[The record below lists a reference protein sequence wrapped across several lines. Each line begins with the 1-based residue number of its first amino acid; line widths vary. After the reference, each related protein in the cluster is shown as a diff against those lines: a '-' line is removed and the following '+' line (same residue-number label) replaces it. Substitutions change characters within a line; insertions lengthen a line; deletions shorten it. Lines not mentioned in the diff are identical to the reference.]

1 MRFFLFTIISLFL
14 PFSSMSAQDS
24 YESHIYGGTDGGVV
38 GAIEDEISVT
48 PGGQLSY
55 NVPIKVP
62 SGTGGMAPTLSIA
75 YSNTNRDGL
84 CGYNFDL
91 TGISYITRCPQ
102 DLYHDDTASS
112 VTFSSSDSFSLDG
125 VRLMRIATTDGGAE
139 YRLENDP
146 SCKVIAYGS
155 TDNPTSFIVYTKDG
169 LIYEYTPDTSIYAI
183 SHSEKALLWAV
194 TKVSDTV
201 GNYYTVAYNSN
212 KADNEI
218 WPVRIDYTGNSNAG
232 LVPYASVRFLYL
244 TNNYGTS
251 ATDCSIAY
259 VHGRRIRRNRRLASI
274 NLYNGEKMVRR
285 YVLSYNRAVN
295 RNTLFEIAEY
305 AGDGTHKN
313 PTKITWTASE
323 SHEQLSTVSDN
334 IGISVSDDNPKATG
348 DFNGDGIQD
357 IVVAGPFRILTSD
370 LIIKVKGWKVI
381 YGSREGFKATLE
393 GDNYNESTEKIVVG
407 DYNGDG
413 LDDIII
419 KYKYNGFHNCRLF
432 TSSLQNGVHVFV
444 KQKVIYSDKTDYDL
458 QTVEINGDGAADLF
472 VWEKDTRKYHTWKS
486 LYQGGVLT
494 PLGADVS
501 GYSRTNFDNVS
512 FLDFNGDGLTDVI
525 NMTDEGHEFIWCV
538 SSDWMA
544 AEKKGDIPT
553 ESHYAH
559 FGDFNGDGKTDILV
573 TGSSKNVTGNEWSNW
588 IFDMSDGTGNFVR
601 TYVTRLFDTNN
612 TCIFVADIN
621 SDGLDDIIGI
631 SSSDAAQHP
640 KIYLNNGLTFL
651 KSKDANLP
659 TKLRYKHTFFGDF
672 NGDGKNDMLSIL
684 GSRTNGHSDVSR
696 LSFPEDRRLLLAEIT
711 DGMGNTTHVNYS
723 SISDTTA
730 IVRQGNSIYPLVSPA
745 FPCTVVTRLF
755 SVNALGSITGTSYTY
770 TNPVIHRR
778 GRGFLGFSK
787 ITSKDLLTGVVSQ
800 SDYTV
805 LPETYLL
812 FPSFI
817 TTSLNGRRLS
827 SESIAYT
834 CKIHYNGIVKSCLPT
849 NTNKSTYEYNSGGL
863 LSGTQTTYHYDDF
876 GNLTHSVVSGDG
888 TVVENSNIYTND
900 TGVWLLGRLTSS
912 TVTTTNS
919 EGSVTRHSLFAYD
932 PETGLLVTERAEPD
946 NPLGYV
952 KTYVHDQYG
961 NIIESTTVPNS
972 PSSEEQTVRTA
983 YDSTGR
989 YLLSTTDAL
998 GNTTTSAIDPDLG
1011 VQTTNTD
1018 PNGFTVEYCYDSFGN
1033 ATGSSSPLAEIHTVT
1048 GWASGVSDA
1057 PAGAAYFTY
1066 ATSTAAPF
1074 QLEFFDREGR
1084 TLRKVTESYDYKKI
1098 FSDFVYDEKGRLKK
1112 NSEPYYSGETTY
1124 WTEYEYDDVGRI
1136 IRRKMP
1142 SGGTYSLSYS
1152 GLTTTETDPLGH
1164 SQSKQADGNGNLVV
1178 STDNAGNKV
1187 TYTYGPQGRPVRI
1200 ESPRTIV
1207 EMEYDIFGNRIR
1219 LDDPDMGIET
1229 TEYDSFGN
1237 VVSSTDSKGTTTYT
1251 YDKLGRVICESTPDG
1266 TFTTT
1271 YDTKWIG
1278 AVSAMESLL
1287 GGMLRRD
1294 EYNYSVNGQLTAVT
1308 TRIGDRS
1315 ATTSYTYNPKN
1326 QIESLTYPTG
1336 FRVRHDYSPN
1346 GILTDLYDDATG
1358 QRLWHLTSHDAR
1370 GQVTG
1375 ETYGNGSHTSI
1386 TRNKSDGL
1394 ITSISTPNIHQWSYT
1409 YDLVGNMTSRK
1420 NIKSGLQES
1429 FEYDN
1434 MYRLIRVA
1442 KGNSITQQLTYDE
1455 AGNILSKSDVAGRY
1469 EYEDGTNKLTRLHKT
1484 KYTPVIWDAVR
1495 YNSFNK
1501 ITFIR
1506 HGEDSLRLYYGAD
1519 QSRCM
1524 SLKTV
1529 GGTTRRKMYFS
1540 SLYEEEQVLGSGE
1553 WTQTCYIKVGART
1566 VAILTTQGGTSE
1578 MRYVHVDP
1586 LGSAQAF
1593 SDTSGTLVQELSYD
1607 AWGRRRNP
1615 TTWKYYEFI
1624 DDASAWND
1632 RGFTGHEH
1640 IDIFELVNMDGRMY
1654 DPVLGRFLSPDPIVQ
1669 AGDYTQ
1675 SFNRYAYCLN
1685 NPLTLV
1691 DPTGY
1696 SWLSKNWKPLLVAAV
1711 GITVG
1716 ALTGNAALAS
1726 WGAKYAFAAAV
1737 VGGAAGGAASA
1748 LTGALL
1754 NGANFNHTME
1764 ATFRGAFWGAVSA
1777 AADFGSADPD
1787 LIASLFKHAFTEGAI
1802 TALQG
1807 GNMVHGM
1814 MMGALSCAGNRYI
1827 NSRDGIGK
1835 AGKIAMSA
1843 ALGGTVAEIGGG
1855 KFANGAITAAYSLM
1869 FNEMMHGG
1877 PTYRQLKK
1885 IYANYVSDISGVEFY
1900 QSLGGE
1906 IAASATANP
1915 EYYQNSCAAKLSD
1928 AMNKAGFKIPYI
1940 KNQTLKGSNG
1950 NNYFLRA
1957 SDMKAYFERIWGAPR
1972 FHHRNFCELR
1982 NCIVYQTGFAGVS
1995 GHVDIFVNGNSASG
2009 AYNYFMN
2016 KDGKHQNI
2024 ITVAWKYR

>member
-1 MRFFLFTIISLFL
+1 MRFLLITIISIFL

-112 VTFSSSDSFSLDG
+112 VTFSSSDCFSLDG

-146 SCKVIAYGS
+146 SCKVMAYGS

-232 LVPYASVRFLYL
+232 LAPYASVRFLYL

-370 LIIKVKGWKVI
+370 LIIKVKEWKVI

-419 KYKYNGFHNCRLF
+419 KYNYNGFHNCCLF
-432 TSSLQNGVHVFV
+432 TSSFQDGVHVFV

-458 QTVEINGDGAADLF
+458 QTVEINGDGVADLF
-472 VWEKDTRKYHTWKS
+472 VWQKDSRNFYTWKS
-486 LYQGGVLT
+486 LYKDGVLT
-494 PLGADVS
+494 PLGVKGI
-501 GYSRTNFDNVS
+501 GYSTTNFGNVS

-525 NMTDEGHEFIWCV
+525 NMTDEGHELIRCV
-538 SSDWMA
+538 SSEWMTS
-544 AEKKGDIPT
+544 EKKGGIPT

-573 TGSSKNVTGNEWSNW
+573 TGSSKNETGNEWPNW

-601 TYVTRLFDTNN
+601 TYAARLFDTANI
-612 TCIFVADIN
+612 CIFVADIN

-631 SSSDAAQHP
+631 SPSDAAQHP
-640 KIYLNNGLTFL
+640 KIYLNNGLSFTKSEDASAATF
-651 KSKDANLP
+651 
-659 TKLRYKHTFFGDF
+659 LRYKHVFFGDF
-672 NGDGKNDMLSIL
+672 NGDGKSDMLSIL
-684 GSRTNGHSDVSR
+684 STNTGGYRNFSI
-696 LSFPEDRRLLLAEIT
+696 LSFPEDNRLLLTDIT
-711 DGMGNTTHVNYS
+711 DGMGNTTSIDYS
-723 SISDTTA
+723 SVADTTA
-730 IVRQGNSIYPLVSPA
+730 VLWQDKYTYPLASPV
-745 FPCTVVTRLF
+745 FPCTVVTRIS
-755 SVNALGSITGTSYTY
+755 SVSAVGSTTGTSYTY
-770 TNPVIHRR
+770 TNPIVHKR
-778 GRGFLGFSK
+778 GRGFLGFSRVN
-787 ITSKDLLTGVVSQ
+787 SEDLLTGIVSQ
-800 SDYTV
+800 TDYAV
-805 LPETYLL
+805 QPETQLL
-812 FPSFI
+812 YSTYT
-817 TTSLNGRRLS
+817 TTSLNGKTLT
-827 SESIAYT
+827 EENIAYV
-834 CKIHYNGIVKSCLPT
+834 CDSQYDGKVKVCLPS
-849 NTNKSTYEYNSGGL
+849 NSVKNTYEYNTGIL
-863 LSGTQTTYHYDDF
+863 LSGTHTTYHYDDF
-876 GNLTHSVVSGDG
+876 GNLTHSEASGGG
-888 TVVENSNIYTND
+888 TVVETSNTYTND
-900 TGVWLLGRLTSS
+900 TEQWLLGRLTSS
-912 TVTTTNS
+912 IVTTTNS
-919 EGSVTRHSLFAYD
+919 EGCVTRHSSFTYD
-932 PETGLLVTERAEPD
+932 PETGLLLTECAEPD

-952 KTYVHDQYG
+952 KTYVRDQYG
-961 NIIESTTVPNS
+961 NITESTTKPNDTS
-972 PSSEEQTVRTA
+972 IEERTVRTT

-989 YLLSTTDAL
+989 FLLSTADAL

-1018 PNGFTVEYCYDSFGN
+1018 PNGFTIEYTHDGFGN
-1033 ATGSSSPLAEIHTVT
+1033 AAGSSSPLAEAHTVT

-1057 PAGAAYFTY
+1057 PVGASYFTY
-1066 ATSTAAPF
+1066 TTSTATPF

-1084 TLRKVTESYDYKKI
+1084 ALRKVTESYDHKKI

-1142 SGGTYSLSYS
+1142 AGGIFSIGYN
-1152 GLTTTETDPLGH
+1152 GLTITETDPLGH

-1187 TYTYGPQGRPVRI
+1187 TYTYGPQGKPVRI

-1266 TFTTT
+1266 IITTT

-1278 AVSAMESLL
+1278 AVSVRESLL

-1294 EYNYSVNGQLTAVT
+1294 EYNYSVNGQLTSVT
-1308 TRIGDRS
+1308 TRIGDKS
-1315 ATTSYTYNPKN
+1315 TTTSYTYNSQN
-1326 QIESLTYPTG
+1326 QLDRLTYPTG
-1336 FRVRHDYSPN
+1336 FRVRYEYSTN

-1358 QRLWHLTSHDAR
+1358 QRLWHLTSHDSR

-1469 EYEDGTNKLTRLHKT
+1469 EYEDGTNRLIRLHKT
-1484 KYTPVIWDAVR
+1484 KYTPVIWDDIR

-1524 SLKTV
+1524 SLKTI

-1540 SLYEEEQVLGSGE
+1540 SLYEEEQVLASGE
-1553 WTQTCYIKVGART
+1553 WTKTCYVKIGGRT

-1615 TTWKYYEFI
+1615 ATWQYYEFI
-1624 DDASAWND
+1624 DDAAAWND

-1640 IDIFELVNMDGRMY
+1640 IDVFELVNMDGRMY

-1675 SFNRYAYCLN
+1675 SYNRYAYCLN
-1685 NPLTLV
+1685 NPLTLI

-1696 SWLSKNWKPLLVAAV
+1696 SWLSKNWKTITAAAV
-1711 GITVG
+1711 GITVSVVTAG
-1716 ALTGNAALAS
+1716 SGTGIGIAIVA
-1726 WGAKYAFAAAV
+1726 
-1737 VGGAAGGAASA
+1737 GAAGGAASA

-1754 NGANFNHTME
+1754 NGANFDHTME

-1777 AADFGSADPD
+1777 AANNYIGDIEQVWLRIGA
-1787 LIASLFKHAFTEGAI
+1787 HALSEGALEG
-1802 TALQG
+1802 LQG
-1807 GNMVHGM
+1807 GNMLHGFII
-1814 MMGALSCAGNRYI
+1814 GAVSSAGNYAI
-1827 NSRDGIGK
+1827 NKFGSDIGK
-1835 AGKIAMSA
+1835 VGKIVSSA
-1843 ALGGTVAEIGGG
+1843 VLGGTVAEIGGG
-1855 KFANGAITAAYSLM
+1855 KFANGAITAAYSMM
-1869 FNEMMHGG
+1869 FNDLMH
-1877 PTYRQLKK
+1877 PKK
-1885 IYANYVSDISGVEFY
+1885 NTWRTQRDI
-1900 QSLGGE
+1900 
-1906 IAASATANP
+1906 
-1915 EYYQNSCAAKLSD
+1915 
-1928 AMNKAGFKIPYI
+1928 
-1940 KNQTLKGSNG
+1940 
-1950 NNYFLRA
+1950 
-1957 SDMKAYFERIWGAPR
+1957 ERIEQEKIDIQSDGILEFGEAVRWWQDCDGAPICVDASKLDLS
-1972 FHHRNFCELR
+1972 FLNKDIIMGMNVGDQFPIYTFDGNYKQAVVYGKLTG
-1982 NCIVYQTGFAGVS
+1982 VYQGNGYISIRSDLYDFNIETWRKGNFWRNVGTIYS
-1995 GHVDIFVNGNSASG
+1995 KWVNGHG
-2009 AYNYFMN
+2009 TPFWIHFKGQY
-2016 KDGKHQNI
+2016 KLK
-2024 ITVAWKYR
+2024 